1 MMRLNNSGKFVRSAL
16 EAVLTRVLSVVQSE
30 DSTTEFG
37 SLMGKMQGIV
47 WDLSHAKST
56 VDCVWDPTL
65 HLGALGKGENGGT
78 GDFAPFQSS
87 C

>member
-1 MMRLNNSGKFVRSAL
+1 MTRLL
-16 EAVLTRVLSVVQSE
+16 LVVQAE

-65 HLGALGKGENGGT
+65 HLGALGKSEHGGT
-78 GDFAPFQSS
+78 GIYMISALPWLALCNLLDPKASLT